1 MVVVDMSDL
10 TPGDARRV
18 LVFDPSP
25 IMRDLLVLS
34 LRSQN
39 FIAESAATPEIAWS
53 EMIALDPDAVIL
65 EVNINSCES
74 GVSYAEAM
82 LKHSPGLGVV
92 FVTDVAHSRVVEP
105 QRTAIPRGAAY
116 LHKASLAGVGEIV
129 DALEAVLHESAEVP
143 RHDLRD
149 GAKWAELSSKQID
162 VLRLIA
168 EGRSNKDIAQLR
180 GTQVRSVEALI
191 GRTFDQLGIDELGPE
206 GNRRVVAARHYMTA
220 CGAGGGFRAI
230 SRA

>member
-1 MVVVDMSDL
+1 MAEPSEL
-10 TPGDARRV
+10 IPGDARRV
-18 LVFDPSP
+18 LVFDPNP
-25 IMRDLLVLS
+25 LMRDLLVLS
-34 LRSQN
+34 LRSHN
-39 FIAESAATPEIAWS
+39 FIAEAAATPEIAWS
-53 EMIALDPDAVIL
+53 ELVALDPDAVVM

-74 GVSYAEAM
+74 GVSFAEAM
-82 LKHSPGLGVV
+82 LEHSPGLGVV
-92 FVTDVAHSRVVEP
+92 FVTDVAHSRVVDP
-105 QRTAIPRGAAY
+105 QRTKIPSGAAY
-116 LHKASLAGVGEIV
+116 LNKSALSGVNEIV
-129 DALEAVLHESAEVP
+129 DALEAVLRESADVP

-206 GNRRVVAARHYMTA
+206 GNRRVAAARHYLAA
-220 CGAGGGFRAI
+220 CGAGVSLQAM
-230 SRA
+230 SSV

>member
-1 MVVVDMSDL
+1 
-10 TPGDARRV
+10 
-18 LVFDPSP
+18 
-25 IMRDLLVLS
+25 MRDLLVVS

-39 FIAESAATPEIAWS
+39 FMAEAAATPEIAWS
-53 EMIALDPDAVIL
+53 ELVALDPDAVVI
-65 EVNINSCES
+65 EVDIDSCES
-74 GVSYAEAM
+74 GVSFAEA
-82 LKHSPGLGVV
+82 LLERSPGLGVV
-92 FVTDVAHSRVVEP
+92 FVTDVAHHRVVGP
-105 QRTAIPRGAAY
+105 QRTTLPWGAAY
-116 LHKASLAGVGEIV
+116 LHKSSLAGVADIV
-129 DALEAVLHESAEVP
+129 DALEAVLRESDDVP

-206 GNRRVVAARHYMTA
+206 GNRRVAAARHYLAA
-220 CGAGGGFRAI
+220 CGVGRGLRAT
-230 SRA
+230 SKA